1 MVETLND
8 LQSGKLMSRP
18 QGSAGVSHAP
28 ILKREDGRI
37 DWGKSAQEIYNR
49 MRGFT
54 PWPGAYT
61 DFRRQTCHVWGQPF
75 DADAMPASRTG
86 SGESPGTLVH
96 EHGNLWVTCGA
107 ATRMQLS
114 YVKLEGRKRISAA
127 EFANGARLQPG
138 ERFGQ
143 H

>member
-1 MVETLND
+1 
-8 LQSGKLMSRP
+8 MSRP

-61 DFRRQTCHVWGQPF
+61 DFRRQTCHVWGRPF